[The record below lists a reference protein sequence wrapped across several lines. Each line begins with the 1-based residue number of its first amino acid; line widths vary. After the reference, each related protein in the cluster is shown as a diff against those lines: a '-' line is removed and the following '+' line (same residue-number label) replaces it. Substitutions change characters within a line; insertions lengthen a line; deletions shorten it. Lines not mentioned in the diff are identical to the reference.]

1 MKYDVTTPQ
10 DPATEMCLETLIPQ
24 SSFQL
29 SVLKFSINVCICL
42 VIFISMPLSRVNM
55 LWLLNQMWNFF
66 FIAVTNL
73 APGTTYIMEVV
84 AYKKM
89 YTSQSASITV
99 QTEGKPL
106 PQVSGL
112 VCTEFVHALAHACT
126 LNEYR
131 WYTM

>member
-1 MKYDVTTPQ
+1 
-10 DPATEMCLETLIPQ
+10 
-24 SSFQL
+24 
-29 SVLKFSINVCICL
+29 
-42 VIFISMPLSRVNM
+42 
-55 LWLLNQMWNFF
+55 MWKFF